1 MILDELTEFCDATA
15 LNTGAAGTYVLGD
28 QIDLQVVRDLGGDQ
42 ALYLVI
48 GAAVGINAAGA
59 GTVQF
64 ALTSADD
71 AALTT
76 NPVNHVLSPAYVTS
90 TTSGNAGGALAA
102 GKRLLTV
109 PLPHEGDVPYKRYV
123 GIRQI
128 TGAQAIT
135 AGAIDAFLTVNP
147 NAWKSYDAPWQL

>member
-1 MILDELTEFCDATA
+1 MILDELTEFADALA
-15 LNTGAAGTYVLGD
+15 LNTGGAGTYTLGD
-28 QIDLQVVRDLGGDQ
+28 QIDLQVARDLGGDQ
-42 ALYLVI
+42 AVYLVI
-48 GAAVGINAAGA
+48 GIAVGINAAGA
-59 GTVQF
+59 GTLQF

-76 NPVNHVLSPAYVTS
+76 NPVNHVLSPVLTTS

-102 GKRLLTV
+102 GKRILAV
-109 PLPHEGDVPYKRYV
+109 PLPNEGDIPYKRFL

-135 AGAIDAFLTVNP
+135 AGAVDAFLTVHP
-147 NAWKSYDAPWQL
+147 NAWKSYDAPWQR